1 MTPRFLL
8 VSALFITLLG
18 TSCSPAKAAPAPDDQ
33 AAVIAALV
41 ARIDVLEKQVA
52 DLSAANKRREGVPAA
67 TAPRRATSSPR
78 TAPQT
83 PSAPVAA
90 TAAPATTTAA
100 APSPPPPLEETK
112 AQDESGD
119 AVQSALVRRN
129 AVLLSPG
136 QYEIEPSFNYAPT
149 SSDFV
154 SIDGFS
160 IFPVL
165 IVGSVT
171 TEQVRK
177 DNLIGTLTGRAGLP
191 YGFQADVRIPYQYGL
206 EERTRADGHFTRN
219 EEYGLGDIALG
230 LSKELWISKGGYMPN
245 LIGRVQWKT
254 TTGRS
259 VYDGASLGIGSGFN
273 ALRTEITALR
283 PIDPAAVYATLGY
296 TVNFGDDKGASG
308 DINPGDTISAALGT
322 TLALNRDLAISFGFD
337 AQWTQNSSLNGVTVN
352 GSSYNVGDFTFGMT
366 YQFMPNRRLDMG
378 FSAGLTRD
386 APDYSVTLSMPFRF

>member
-1 MTPRFLL
+1 MISRFFHLAVL
-8 VSALFITLLG
+8 AFFLMLG
-18 TSCSPAKAAPAPDDQ
+18 AVPGPAHAASDDQ

-41 ARIDVLEKQVA
+41 ARIEVLEKQVA
-52 DLSAANKRREGVPAA
+52 DLSAAKGREAASAPQPRPQPA
-67 TAPRRATSSPR
+67 PR
-78 TAPQT
+78 TAARQA
-83 PSAPVAA
+83 PSAPP
-90 TAAPATTTAA
+90 APAPA
-100 APSPPPPLEETK
+100 SPPLEEVKT
-112 AQDESGD
+112 ANNEGD

-136 QYEIEPSFNYAPT
+136 QYEIEPSLSYAPT

-206 EERTRADGHFTRN
+206 EERTRADGTFRRN
-219 EEYGLGDIALG
+219 EEDGLGDISFG
-230 LSKELWISKGGYMPN
+230 LSKELWIGKGGYMPS

-254 TTGRS
+254 TTGES

-296 TVNFGDDKGASG
+296 TVNFSDDKGASG
-308 DINPGDTISAALGT
+308 DINPGDSISAAVGT
-322 TLALNRDLAISFGFD
+322 TLALNRDLAVSFGFD